1 MSKQILAKELHLIRE
16 RLDAIEEALGEQMTT
31 EDKKALDEALEEHRE
46 GKTIRFLPTRS
57 RNRKRR

>member
-16 RLDAIEEALGEQMTT
+16 RLDAIEQALGEQMTT
-31 EDKKALDEALEEHRE
+31 EDKKALDEALEEYRE
-46 GKTIRFLPTRS
+46 SKAIRFLPTRS